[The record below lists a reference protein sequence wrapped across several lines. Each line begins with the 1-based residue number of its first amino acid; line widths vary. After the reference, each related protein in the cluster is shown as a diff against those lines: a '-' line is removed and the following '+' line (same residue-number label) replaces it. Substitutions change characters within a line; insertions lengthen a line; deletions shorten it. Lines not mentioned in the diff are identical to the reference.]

1 MMTDYHIQPPTR
13 RCVAT
18 GRELQ
23 AGERYFTAL
32 VEAGDHFQRQDFAAE
47 AWNGPPS
54 GAFSYWVGKVPAT
67 TEHHKPKFDDT
78 LLEECFERL
87 ENPTE
92 TGRVNFRYV
101 LALLLI
107 RRKRL
112 RFDETRQIAGEECL
126 ILTCPRSGRRW
137 EVINPKLTDGEMKE
151 VQNEVFQ
158 VLGWI

>member
-1 MMTDYHIQPPTR
+1 MTEYHIQPPTR

-18 GRELQ
+18 GRELMV
-23 AGERYFTAL
+23 GERYFTAL

-47 AWNGPPS
+47 AWKGPPT

-67 TEHHKPKFDDT
+67 PEHQKPRFDDN
-78 LLEECFERL
+78 LLEDCFERL
-87 ENPTE
+87 DHPTE
-92 TGRVNFRYV
+92 PGRINFRYV

-112 RFDETRQIAGEECL
+112 KFEESRYVGPEERL

-137 EVINPKLTDGEMKE
+137 EVVNPRLSDAQMKD
-151 VQNEVFQ
+151 VQEEVFK
-158 VLGWI
+158 VLGWS